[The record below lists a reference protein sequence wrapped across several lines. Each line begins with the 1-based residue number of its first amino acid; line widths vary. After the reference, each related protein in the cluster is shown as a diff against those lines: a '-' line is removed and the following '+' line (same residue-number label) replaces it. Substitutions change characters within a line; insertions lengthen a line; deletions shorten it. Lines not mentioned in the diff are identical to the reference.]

1 VLGGAEG
8 EPILRIAQVCPLSE
22 SVPPKLYG
30 GTERVVSFLTE
41 ELVAAGHEVTLFASG
56 DSVTRAEL
64 VACVPRAL
72 RLDGACIDPIAPHVV
87 MLEEVVRRAAD
98 FDVVHFHDGYL
109 HFPLM
114 RRLGIPRITTVHGR
128 LDIPDLQR
136 IYRAFPDEPLV
147 SISDAQRAPIP
158 MVGWQATI
166 HHGLPT
172 GLFTFHPGPGRYL
185 AFLGRISPEKGPDRA
200 IEIAKRVGMPLKI
213 AAKVDKVDEAY
224 FASRIQPLLDDPLI
238 EFVGEIDET
247 QKDQFLGEA
256 SAVLFPVDWPEP
268 FGLVMIEALACG
280 TPVVAFAR
288 GSVPEVMHEGLS
300 GFVVETVDDAVSAV
314 SRALALPRQN
324 CRNYFEDR
332 FAAPRMAA
340 AYVRIYEKMI
350 ARERNRLVAEAADA
364 EDLLP
369 KTAVQG

>member
-8 EPILRIAQVCPLSE
+8 KPILRIAQVCPLSE